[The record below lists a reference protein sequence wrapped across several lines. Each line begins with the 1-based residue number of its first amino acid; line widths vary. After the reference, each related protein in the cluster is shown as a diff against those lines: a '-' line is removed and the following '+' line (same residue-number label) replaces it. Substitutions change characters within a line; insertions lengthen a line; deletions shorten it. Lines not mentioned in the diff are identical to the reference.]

1 MPWKARFLLGERA
14 RTSRSRH
21 CTGDKRC
28 WHMSIKLELSC
39 PRPLAAPWLPTFELQ
54 WLASRTLGFER
65 TVRDVPSGSFVS
77 ISLTAFIGIE
87 SGGAMLPPF
96 PLLVCGRDEPWPTK
110 FGTLLAPELAVERD
124 ERVNPD
130 GDVLLARQEGETDE
144 SIFTHRFGDSGI
156 SKLLIVLVWQ
166 T

>member
-39 PRPLAAPWLPTFELQ
+39 PRLLAAPWLPTFELQ
-54 WLASRTLGFER
+54 WPASRTLGFER

-96 PLLVCGRDEPWPTK
+96 PLLVCGRDKPWPT
-110 FGTLLAPELAVERD
+110 LLAAEPAVERD
-124 ERVNPD
+124 ERVKPD
-130 GDVLLARQEGETDE
+130 GDVLLARQEGDPGE

-156 SKLLIVLVWQ
+156 SKLLIVLAWE